1 MDRGQR
7 NRRREDRHKLQK
19 NSKNTETDRK
29 VIQQNTKTKTKME
42 EAGDE
47 KRDGGTGSRDIK

>member
-7 NRRREDRHKLQK
+7 NWRGEDRQKLQK

-29 VIQQNTKTKTKME
+29 VIQQNTKTKTEME
-42 EAGDE
+42 EAGEEE
-47 KRDGGTGSRDIK
+47 KGQGHRV